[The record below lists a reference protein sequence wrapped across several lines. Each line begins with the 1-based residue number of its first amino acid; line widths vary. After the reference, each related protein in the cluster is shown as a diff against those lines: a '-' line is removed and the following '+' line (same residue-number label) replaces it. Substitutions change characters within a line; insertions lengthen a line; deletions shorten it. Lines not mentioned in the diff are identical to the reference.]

1 MEPRDTRQIPELQ
14 QKMNFLGKLTALF
27 IDRHR
32 LTYLAILMIGVQGI
46 SSFLL
51 LPRESLP
58 DIVFPAAIIT
68 TPYIGASPEDVESLV
83 TDPLEQKLSELSDL
97 DAIDSSSFLGLS
109 QITVTF
115 KSGTD
120 ISLKEMLIQNKVD
133 ELTLPDGV
141 EKSRVNVFSTSE
153 IPLMNLTLMGRYDTY
168 TLTRIAEDL
177 KDAIGKVEGVG
188 NVTISGDLRR
198 EFHVR
203 VDLMKLMT
211 YKLSLSSLQNAIS
224 AANIS
229 VPIGDKD
236 LNGQYYNLRIQE
248 KMTSIEELEN
258 LLIPLPGGGHL
269 FLRDLAVIE
278 DTHEKISETTR
289 MYIPGITPGTVPQ
302 SSIYLTVERE
312 GGSNVISASQGVKE
326 LLAMQKG
333 ILYPSDVTPYIS
345 NDQALSVKEDLDDVV
360 GNALSGLIV
369 VVVVLFL
376 FIGLAESLIVAAI
389 IPLSLLCSFAAMDAL
404 GLSLNSLSLLGLI
417 VSLGLLVDNAI
428 VVMQNIDRVH
438 NLGLSR
444 SEASRVATNQI
455 AIAILSST
463 LTTLAAFFPLVL
475 LPDTLGDFV
484 RPIPQTI
491 IFALTASLVISLIVT
506 PVLCA
511 RHLPE
516 KPSPLLARYRSLIRP
531 GSILVIMGLCFY
543 AFVPEGGALALPITA
558 SLLFGLAMWFRQ
570 YPMAGKGFEESP
582 QVDRY
587 IEFLAFILDKKRR
600 MASVLILGIISLVFS
615 LVMIPLGV
623 LKVEFFPVDDP
634 QSFQIQLEAP
644 AGTTL
649 EDTSDITAKVE
660 ALLLNFPEIQ
670 SFNTR
675 IGGSNPNASDIQVE
689 LTDKFSRSRSGF
701 QVLEALRAEVR
712 TVPGAEIRVNT
723 ENNRGPSGSAKPLV
737 IQLKGQNLEILYSTA
752 KDFSRLLS
760 QDPLVVSPE
769 LSIGPG
775 APQII
780 LDIHRNK
787 LIESGLNPS
796 LAALEIRGYVSG
808 IKAATFT
815 VNQDDVAVIL
825 QLPDENLLNQED
837 LNKIYLTST
846 SGQKFPLSSFVTL
859 REVTGLSKIIRKDSE
874 RIITVSAD
882 IAPGA
887 NLNETLD
894 RFTARLDPKAIP
906 TGISYSFG
914 GDRQSQ
920 TDSFINL
927 GRSMILAALLVFLIL
942 AVQFNSISQPFIIL
956 MTVPMALVGV
966 IGGLVVT
973 GNAFGFYA
981 FMGLVSLVGI
991 AVNNAILL
999 IDTINALRSEA
1010 FSLREATLQACR
1022 TRLIPVLAT
1031 TITTVGGIL
1040 PLALK
1045 NTYYA
1050 QLCFSIIFGLLMATL
1065 LTLLFIPI
1073 LYTLLEGRRLRK
1085 MPRSPLNTPAF
1096 QKGE

>member
-1 MEPRDTRQIPELQ
+1 MVPHDNLQKAEPQ

-27 IDRHR
+27 IDRYR
-32 LTYLAILMIGVQGI
+32 LAYLVILMIGVQGI
-46 SSFLL
+46 FSFQL

-97 DAIDSSSFLGLS
+97 DAINSSSFLGLS

-141 EKSRVNVFSTSE
+141 EKSKVNVFSTSE

-168 TLTRIAEDL
+168 TLTRIAEEV
-177 KDAIGKVEGVG
+177 KDAISKVEGVG
-188 NVTISGDLRR
+188 NVTITGDLRR
-198 EFHVR
+198 EFHVK

-211 YKLSLSSLQNAIS
+211 YKLSLTSLQNAIAS
-224 AANIS
+224 ANIS

-258 LLIPLPGGGHL
+258 LLIPLPSGGHV
-269 FLRDLAVIE
+269 FLRDLAIIE
-278 DTHEKISETTR
+278 DTHEKITDATR
-289 MYIPGITPGTVPQ
+289 MYIPGITLGNVPQ
-302 SSIYLTVERE
+302 TSIFLTVERE
-312 GGSNVISASQGVKE
+312 GGSNVISASQGVKD
-326 LLAMQKG
+326 LLNTQKG

-345 NDQALSVKEDLDDVV
+345 NDQAVSVKEDLDDVV
-360 GNALSGLIV
+360 SNALSGLIV
-369 VVVVLFL
+369 VVLVLFL
-376 FIGLAESLIVAAI
+376 FIGLSESLIVAAI

-438 NLGLSR
+438 KLGLSR

-491 IFALTASLVISLIVT
+491 IFALTASLVISLIIT

-516 KPSPLLARYRSLIRP
+516 KPSPLLSRYRAIIRP

-543 AFVPEGGALALPITA
+543 AFVPESGALALPITA
-558 SLLFGLAMWFRQ
+558 ALLFGLAMWFRQ
-570 YPMAGKGFEESP
+570 YPMGGKGFEESR
-582 QVDRY
+582 QVDHY
-587 IEFLAFILDKKRR
+587 ISFLSFVLDKKRR
-600 MASVLILGIISLVFS
+600 MASVLILGVFS
-615 LVMIPLGV
+615 LILSIGMIPLGI

-634 QSFQIQLEAP
+634 QSFQIQIEAP

-649 EDTSDITAKVE
+649 KETSSLTAKVE
-660 ALLLNFPEIQ
+660 ALLLNFTEIK
-670 SFNTR
+670 SFNTHV
-675 IGGSNPNASDIQVE
+675 GGSTPNVSDIQVE
-689 LTDKFSRSRSGF
+689 LTNKFSRDRSGF
-701 QVLEALRAEVR
+701 QVLEDLRSKVR
-712 TVPGAEIRVNT
+712 SIAGAEIRVNT
-723 ENNRGPSGSAKPLV
+723 ENNRGPSGSANPLV
-737 IQLKGQNLEILYSTA
+737 IQLKGQNLETLYSTA
-752 KDFSRLLS
+752 KNFSQILS
-760 QDPLVVSPE
+760 KDPLVVSPE
-769 LSIGPG
+769 LNIGPG
-775 APQII
+775 SPQII

-787 LIESGLNPS
+787 LIEAGLNPTQ
-796 LAALEIRGYVSG
+796 AALEIRGYASG

-825 QLPDENLLNQED
+825 QLPNENLLSQED
-837 LNKIYLTST
+837 LNKIYLTAN

-859 REVTGLSKIIRKDSE
+859 REVTGLSKIVRKDSE
-874 RIITVSAD
+874 RVITVSAD

-894 RFTARLDPKAIP
+894 RFTDRLDPKEIP
-906 TGISYSFG
+906 TGISYTFG

-920 TDSFINL
+920 MDSFINL
-927 GRSMILAALLVFLIL
+927 GRSMILASLLVFLIL

-956 MTVPMALVGV
+956 MTLPMALVGV

-999 IDTINALRSEA
+999 IDTINTLRTEHLSIK
-1010 FSLREATLQACR
+1010 EATLQACR

-1073 LYTLLEGRRLRK
+1073 IYTIFEGRSLK
-1085 MPRSPLNTPAF
+1085 KKARSQSNNPVF